1 MCIRDSNKIES
12 RDKNLNTINS
22 GAPVKAGDTILLRS
36 GNHGTI
42 NEQGGYHNTSN
53 ITVEA
58 QSGHTPKLTRLILDY
73 ASNWTIRGLEFAYG
87 MGSDAIYIVD
97 ILSGSSGTAT
107 HDITI
112 EDCYIY
118 SQEDSSGWTITEW
131 NNVPN
136 AVRLSGSGNVILQ
149 DCTMKNIEKGVH
161 VNSNCK
167 VIGCSIQNFAKD
179 GIRCGGSNI
188 TLEENDILDAYAVN
202 TNHDDAV
209 QVYCGYTSAS
219 NIIMRKNFVMN
230 DTSGGTRNYI
240 SLLEGLVSFDD
251 VITNF
256 VIENNVIICGHYH
269 GITMHEATNCT
280 VANNTAYN
288 PGYVAGENDKKTWI
302 TVSGG
307 TGNTVIN
314 NLMHSSASGSNMQV
328 TPTNYTQF
336 FVNTNPSNLDL
347 HLKAGSPA
355 IDAGT
360 SSGAPS
366 VDFDGVSRPQGEGYD
381 VGAYEYVTGNQAPV
395 ADAGDDQYVTDSDE
409 NGSELVSL
417 DGSYSYDTDGSITSY
432 VWKKDSNQI
441 ATGVDPDV
449 TLSVG
454 EHTIE
459 LTVTDNNS
467 ATDTDTVVVTV
478 SQPGNLPPVADA
490 GNDQQVTD
498 NDDNGSE
505 TVQLDASNSYDP
517 DGSIVSY
524 VWKEDSNQIAT
535 GVDPNVS
542 FSVGQHTVT
551 LIVTDNNDAND
562 TDTVSVTVN
571 APWPVTST
579 SSWQNFGFNSQTG
592 SFTFECDVTP
602 NANNMD
608 GVLAL
613 LEGEADTYSDSC
625 LLYTSPSPRD

>member
-1 MCIRDSNKIES
+1 MSKKCFTLISIFLVLGFAGRVSATTFYCDPATGSMSNDGSSGSPWSTLQAVFDNNKIES
-12 RDKNLNTINS
+12 RDLNLNPKNQ
-22 GAPVKAGDTILLRS
+22 GAPVKAGDTIKLRS

-42 NEQGGYHNTSN
+42 NETGGYHNTSN
-53 ITVEA
+53 ITIEV
-58 QSGHTPKLTRLILDY
+58 QSGHTPKLKSWTFNY

-87 MGSDAIYIVD
+87 MGSDAIYIVN

-118 SQEDSSGWTITEW
+118 AQEDSSGWTITEW

-136 AVRLSGSGNVILQ
+136 AVQLAGSGNVILQ
-149 DCTMKNIEKGVH
+149 DCTIKNIEKGVH
-161 VNSNCK
+161 CNGNTQ
-167 VIGCSIQNFAKD
+167 VIGCKIQNFAKD
-179 GIRCGGSNI
+179 GIRCSGSNI
-188 TLEENDILDAYAVN
+188 TLEENEILDSYAVN

-219 NIIMRKNFVMN
+219 NIIMRGNLAMN

-240 SLLEGLVSFDD
+240 SLMEGLCSFDD

-256 VIENNVIICGHYH
+256 VIENNIVICAHYH
-269 GITMHEATNCT
+269 GITMHEASNCT
-280 VANNTAYN
+280 VANNTIYN
-288 PGYVAGENDKKTWI
+288 PGYVAGENDKKTWVS
-302 TVSGG
+302 VSGG

-314 NLMHSSASGSNMQV
+314 NLMHSSASGSNQQV
-328 TPTNYTQF
+328 TPTNYTQY

-366 VDFDGVSRPQGEGYD
+366 VDFDGVSRPQGSGYD

-395 ADAGDDQYVTDSDE
+395 ADAGDDQQVTDSDE
-409 NGSELVSL
+409 NGSEQVSL
-417 DGSYSYDTDGSITSY
+417 DGSDSYDTDGSITSY
-432 VWKKDSNQI
+432 VWKEGGDQI
-441 ATGVDPDV
+441 ATGVSPNV
-449 TLSVG
+449 NLNVG
-454 EHTIE
+454 QHTID

-478 SQPGNLPPVADA
+478 YQPGNLPPVADA
-490 GNDQQVTD
+490 GNDQQVAD

-505 TVQLDASNSYDP
+505 TVQLNASNSYDP

-524 VWKEDSNQIAT
+524 IWKEDSTQIDT
-535 GVDPNVS
+535 G
-542 FSVGQHTVT
+542 
-551 LIVTDNNDAND
+551 
-562 TDTVSVTVN
+562 
-571 APWPVTST
+571 
-579 SSWQNFGFNSQTG
+579 
-592 SFTFECDVTP
+592 VTP
-602 NANNMD
+602 NVN
-608 GVLAL
+608 
-613 LEGEADTYSDSC
+613 
-625 LLYTSPSPRD
+625 